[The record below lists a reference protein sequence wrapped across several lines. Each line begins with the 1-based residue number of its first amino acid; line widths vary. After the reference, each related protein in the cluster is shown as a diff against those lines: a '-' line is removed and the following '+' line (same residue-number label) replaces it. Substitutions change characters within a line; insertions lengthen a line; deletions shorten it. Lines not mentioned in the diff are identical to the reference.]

1 MPELPEVETVRA
13 GLHDLVFGNRIVA
26 VHVYES
32 RLRYPVP
39 ADLPQIL
46 RGQTVV
52 SLKRRAKYLLMSIGE
67 HQVILHLGMSGSLR
81 WVTATQP
88 AQKHDH
94 LDIVFAG
101 GGCLR
106 FHDPRR
112 FGLVVLA
119 KPPVEQHLLLA
130 HLGPEP
136 LSETFNPQWLF
147 DRSRGRRIAVKSL
160 LMDNRI
166 VVGVGNIYANESLF
180 LSGLSPHLPAGQL
193 TSGQCVTLV
202 AKIKQVLNA
211 AIEAGGTT
219 LQDFVNG
226 HGQPGYFQQKLYV
239 YGREEQPCLV
249 CGTMIERC
257 RIGQRSTFYCPECQK
272 KSG

>member
-1 MPELPEVETVRA
+1 MPELPEVETVCA
-13 GLHDLVFGNRIVA
+13 GLHDLVVGQQIVD
-26 VHVYES
+26 VRVYES

-39 ADLPQIL
+39 MELADVLS
-46 RGQTVV
+46 GETVV
-52 SLKRRAKYLLMSIGE
+52 SLRRRAKYLLMDIGP
-67 HQVILHLGMSGSLR
+67 QVVILHLGMSGSLR
-81 WVTATQP
+81 WVSDGQTP
-88 AQKHDH
+88 QKHDH
-94 LDIVFAG
+94 VDIVFS

-112 FGLVVLA
+112 FGLIVLA
-119 KPPVEQHLLLA
+119 PPPVEQHRLLA

-136 LSETFNPQWLF
+136 LSDDFDGQWLF
-147 DRSRGRRIAVKSL
+147 EKSRGRRIAIKSL
-160 LMDNRI
+160 LMENRV

-180 LSGLSPHLPAGQL
+180 LSGMAPKK
-193 TSGQCVTLV
+193 TSGELTDQQCVILV
-202 AKIKQVLNA
+202 DKIKKVLA
-211 AIEAGGTT
+211 EAIKAGGTT

-239 YGREEQPCLV
+239 YGRDEQPCLI

-272 KSG
+272 LE